1 MIKQENVIT
10 KLLVRVNKSF
20 KNISSGKTPGNDG
33 STKKIMK
40 HFQKTL
46 ENLSSMLL
54 IHLSSN
60 QEKISKKWA
69 NSQR

>member
-33 STKKIMK
+33 STKKNYE
-40 HFQKTL
+40 TL
-46 ENLSSMLL
+46 SEDIRKPFINAFNTPFIKSRK
-54 IHLSSN
+54 N
-60 QEKISKKWA
+60 K
-69 NSQR
+69 